1 MRRRR
6 IFATDMSEPE
16 GARVRG
22 WARAAV
28 LVVIVATAAT
38 VRLSIPNL
46 ALGCS
51 CVPREELI
59 RTANTEPGA
68 AVFAGEVGMPTPDGV
83 PVALTAWF
91 KGVPPGP
98 VVWLDVEDPM
108 ASSCGTGPP
117 PAGST
122 YLFVASLTDR
132 GRFDYSFCTVVA
144 DLESSDGQDVLAQVV
159 TVFGPARPIATAT
172 GPPADPP
179 DSGDQ
184 PAIDAPISTGIML
197 MAGGGVLLL
206 LLGVAL
212 ALAVRRRA

>member
-6 IFATDMSEPE
+6 IFATDVSEP
-16 GARVRG
+16 GRARVVG

-28 LVVIVATAAT
+28 LVVIVTIAAT
-38 VRLSIPNL
+38 VRLSIPDL

-59 RTANTEPGA
+59 RAAITEPRA
-68 AVFAGEVGMPTPDGV
+68 AVFAGEVGISTPDGV

-108 ASSCGTGPP
+108 ASSCGTGAP

-122 YLFVASLTDR
+122 YLFVSSVTDR

-144 DLESSDGQDVLAQVV
+144 DLESGDGQDVLAQVV
-159 TVFGPARPIATAT
+159 TVFGPGHPITTAT
-172 GPPADPP
+172 GPPADPADP
-179 DSGDQ
+179 RDQ
-184 PAIDAPISTGIML
+184 QAIDRPISTGIML
-197 MAGGGVLLL
+197 VAGGSAILV